1 MHPATKFMKA
11 TITKTLGADESRSW
25 SERFGGAALV
35 TGASSGIGEAFARA
49 LAARGMNL
57 ILIAREGERL
67 EILARPLEAEH
78 QMRALPMAVDLG
90 DPDIAQTVAAGA
102 KAAGLSVGLLVNNAG
117 YGLFG

>member
-11 TITKTLGADESRSW
+11 TITKTLGAGESRSW

-57 ILIAREGERL
+57 ILVAREGERL
-67 EILARPLEAEH
+67 EILARTLAAEH
-78 QMRALPMAVDLG
+78 HIRAIPMAVDLAE
-90 DPDIAQTVAAGA
+90 PEIAQTVATRAQ
-102 KAAGLSVGLLVNNAG
+102 AAGLSVG
-117 YGLFG
+117 